1 MRTREWAALHWLV
14 LCCTYSFAYATA
26 DLPIDTVLRS
36 SSTALESQAAL
47 DTHATLPDSEP
58 LPEQDQAHLL
68 LQDDMQILWPMMPKE
83 TLAKLAHSFYP
94 NSPIL
99 AQRFIQK
106 SVRLSRA
113 LGVHVDPNAPFQ
125 HAQIIAIPNEKEVRA
140 LTHRIKKTEELTQSQ
155 EQLKLSYQLK
165 QIIPPPAKPL
175 HNSHHTTI
183 ASVSTGSGSLDLPEF
198 QLSSLK
204 FPSVQSP
211 TLETLTHT
219 LQRVW
224 HNLFAKVGH
233 GIQSAQAAI
242 SDWSRDLLPMQAN
255 NPIAN
260 VAVYAQTNMFKIV
273 LGIGLT
279 LMMGL
284 LGWALQKR
292 HLQRK
297 VALLNTIE
305 TTLIEPTISDI
316 PPSGVVDPDASAV
329 QSEHTKTV

>member
-1 MRTREWAALHWLV
+1 M

-26 DLPIDTVLRS
+26 DLPIDTALRS
-36 SSTALESQAAL
+36 LSTALESQAAL
-47 DTHATLPDSEP
+47 DTLPESEP
-58 LPEQDQAHLL
+58 LSEQEHAHLL
-68 LQDDMQILWPMMPKE
+68 LQEDMQILWPMMPKE

-113 LGVHVDPNAPFQ
+113 LGVHVDPYAPFQ

-140 LTHRIKKTEELTQSQ
+140 LTHRIKKTEELAQSQ

-175 HNSHHTTI
+175 HNSHYTTI
-183 ASVSTGSGSLDLPEF
+183 ASVSTGSGGLDLPEF
-198 QLSSLK
+198 QLPSLK

-224 HNLFAKVGH
+224 QNLFAKAGH

-242 SDWSRDLLPMQAN
+242 SDLSKDLLPMQAN

-260 VAVYAQTNMFKIV
+260 VAVYTHTNMFKLV
-273 LGIGLT
+273 LGIGLM
-279 LMMGL
+279 LMLGL
-284 LGWALQKR
+284 LGWALQKK

-297 VALLNTIE
+297 VALLSTIE
-305 TTLIEPTISDI
+305 TTLIEPTISDMTV
-316 PPSGVVDPDASAV
+316 SEDAEPDVLAV
-329 QSEHTKTV
+329 QAEHTKTV